1 MGHSLG
7 ALIALL
13 YEGNQ
18 PTDQLEDKCDSALKD
33 FALTNLSKLLQ
44 CQLSEIPFPKKNNT
58 NKASAIVGFNSFGSL
73 VWPKENSAGIKT
85 PTLLIGGTY
94 DLITPLMNE
103 QFRVFSA
110 LNNPSNR
117 FLIIEGASHFSPI
130 RINKSFEENNDLFKV
145 SESFIGSDPIIVQ
158 DLSAKFIVEF
168 LKNIK
173 NKFKNKYLNIYLTF
187 NNFKLMAISLKVLAP
202 NKNVYQGEA
211 EEVILPSTTGQ
222 LGILPGHISL
232 VTAIDIG
239 VLRLRM
245 NSQWKSIALMGGFA
259 EIESD
264 EVIVLVNNAEIG
276 SEINVKNAEQDLKEA
291 KLAISKF
298 SENEKNPEKIKAFK
312 EVSKAE
318 ARIQAA
324 KN

>member
-1 MGHSLG
+1 MKLKQRLKKS
-7 ALIALL
+7 
-13 YEGNQ
+13 NQ
-18 PTDQLEDKCDSALKD
+18 
-33 FALTNLSKLLQ
+33 
-44 CQLSEIPFPKKNNT
+44 
-58 NKASAIVGFNSFGSL
+58 
-73 VWPKENSAGIKT
+73 
-85 PTLLIGGTY
+85 
-94 DLITPLMNE
+94 
-103 QFRVFSA
+103 
-110 LNNPSNR
+110 
-117 FLIIEGASHFSPI
+117 
-130 RINKSFEENNDLFKV
+130 
-145 SESFIGSDPIIVQ
+145 
-158 DLSAKFIVEF
+158 
-168 LKNIK
+168 
-173 NKFKNKYLNIYLTF
+173 KNKYLNLNLYLIF
-187 NNFKLMAISLKVLAP
+187 NNLKLMAISLKVLAP

-276 SEINVKNAEQDLKEA
+276 SEINVQNAEQDLKEA

-298 SENEKNPEKIKAFK
+298 SENEKNPEKIKALK